1 MKLFGLWT
9 MLVALTISGVAAY
22 YSIIGLVAIF
32 AAAMIPIII
41 MGAALEVGKLTT
53 AVWLHANWNKAKWW
67 MKLYLSFALVAL
79 MFITSMGIFGFLSK
93 AHIEQTAANA
103 ENVAQIERIDAELAR
118 NEGLIARSE
127 QKIQK
132 AESSVGNNN
141 ANIQEQIDTEQK
153 RIDDTLKRIQ
163 PAIDEQNKIIADARK
178 GDETKV
184 APYMEQL
191 KGLDAELARLD
202 KTANDYETKL
212 AEVGKDTT
220 AINEKI
226 AVYQKQIDQIN
237 ADIEEL
243 QRLSKSGSK
252 EDIKKFQ
259 QTIGIRSD
267 GFFGQDTA
275 KKTTEWKEA
284 NQKRIDELSATM
296 TNLRKEW
303 EASNTTERDRL
314 RGLIAD
320 ARGEKTQAV
329 KKRKIEVLKVIDE
342 VRAKESPVV
351 ASAMAQIAQ
360 IRKSADDQIKASQK
374 LINEL
379 RNTITVGGDADVDAL
394 VDAEQAKIKTA
405 TAEIDTLI
413 EEKYKLQAS
422 NRKLEAEVGPVK
434 YIAEFIYGDQAD
446 KNMLEEAVR
455 WVILILVAVF
465 DPLAVVLVIAG
476 LTLLEANRRPPKIPP
491 DDPGKKEHPEVEPKE
506 EEHQEPELEFMRRAH
521 QDDYIGTP
529 HIEKK
534 RADVTTEEESADKLD
549 AQDGTGSTDRED
561 TEDQGRIPLEE
572 TTDTQD
578 DEKEVILNEEENT
591 REVAESKPE
600 DVETLRDGQEQER
613 IQGPSEDDTTL
624 VEEPIDYN
632 KHDPIII
639 DFPERFKIEEQDPLD
654 VYNND
659 RLSTPQDIVDPVEEV
674 IVDEEG
680 LKILRDNQ
688 GYYKVVNGRRVSLI
702 DPDQERLNNQYKRE
716 QQAKNTRDQI
726 DQTIQKMKDEGRW
739 PNSPE
744 YDSDKDVIRDLLAQ
758 DVNGELEDLLEQADE
773 STLKVVYD
781 EILKDLK
788 GN

>member
-9 MLVALTISGVAAY
+9 MLVALVISAVAAY

-41 MGAALEVGKLTT
+41 MGAALEIGKLTT
-53 AVWLHANWNKAKWW
+53 AVWLHANWDKANWW
-67 MKLYLSFALVAL
+67 MKTYLSFALLAL

-93 AHIEQTAANA
+93 AHIEQTSANA

-118 NEGLIARSE
+118 NEGLIVRSE
-127 QKIQK
+127 QKIAK

-141 ANIQEQIDTEQK
+141 TNIQEQIDTEQK

-163 PAIDEQNKIIADARK
+163 PAIDEQNQIIADARK

-237 ADIEEL
+237 AEIETL

-259 QTIGIRSD
+259 STIGIRSD
-267 GFFGQDTA
+267 GVFGQDTA
-275 KKTTEWKEA
+275 KKTNEWKEA
-284 NQKRIDELSATM
+284 NQKRIDDLSSTI

-303 EASNTTERDRL
+303 ETSNATERDRL

-320 ARGEKTQAV
+320 ARDNKTQAV
-329 KKRKIEVLKVIDE
+329 KQRKIEVLKVIDE

-351 ASAMAQIAQ
+351 SSAMAQIAQ

-394 VDAEQAKIKTA
+394 VDAEQAKIKKA
-405 TAEIDTLI
+405 TAEIDILI
-413 EEKYKLQAS
+413 EEKYKLQAT

-434 YIAEFIYGDQAD
+434 YIAEFVYGDKAD
-446 KNMLEEAVR
+446 TNMLEEAVR

-476 LTLLEANRRPPKIPP
+476 LTLIESNRRPPKIPP
-491 DDPGKKEHPEVEPKE
+491 DDPGKKEHPEVEPIE
-506 EEHQEPELEFMRRAH
+506 EEHQEPELEFMRRAQ
-521 QDDYIGTP
+521 QDDYISTP

-534 RADVTTEEESADKLD
+534 RADVTTEEESTDD
-549 AQDGTGSTDRED
+549 SGTQDGTGSTDEED

-572 TTDTQD
+572 TTD
-578 DEKEVILNEEENT
+578 I
-591 REVAESKPE
+591 
-600 DVETLRDGQEQER
+600 QE
-613 IQGPSEDDTTL
+613 
-624 VEEPIDYN
+624 VEEQIDYN
-632 KHDPIII
+632 EHEPIVVEKQ
-639 DFPERFKIEEQDPLD
+639 DDPLD
-654 VYNND
+654 VYNDD
-659 RLSTPQDIVDPVEEV
+659 RLSTPQDIADPIEEV

-680 LKILRDNQ
+680 LKILRDNE
-688 GYYKVVNGRRVSLI
+688 GYFKVVNGRRVTLI

-744 YDSDKDVIRDLLAQ
+744 YDSDKDVIRDLLAR
-758 DVNGELEDLLEQADE
+758 DINGELEDLLEKADE

>member
-53 AVWLHANWNKAKWW
+53 AVWLHANWERANWW
-67 MKLYLSFALVAL
+67 MKTYLSFALIAL

-93 AHIEQTAANA
+93 AHIEQTSANA
-103 ENVAQIERIDAELAR
+103 ENVAQIGRIDAELAR
-118 NEGLIARSE
+118 NEGLITRSE

-141 ANIQEQIDTEQK
+141 ASIQAQIDTEQK

-163 PAIDEQNKIIADARK
+163 PAIDEQNKIIADARG
-178 GDETKV
+178 GDEAKV

-202 KTANDYETKL
+202 KTANEYEAKL
-212 AEVGKDTT
+212 AQVGKDTSV
-220 AINEKI
+220 INEKV

-237 ADIEEL
+237 AEIDEL
-243 QRLSKSGSK
+243 QRLSKSGSQA
-252 EDIKKFQ
+252 DIKKFQ

-267 GFFGQDTA
+267 GIFGTDTA
-275 KKTTEWKEA
+275 KKTNEWKEN
-284 NQKRIDELSATM
+284 NQKRIDQLSATM

-303 EASNTTERDRL
+303 EASNATERDRL

-320 ARGEKTQAV
+320 LRGAKTQAV
-329 KKRKIEVLKVIDE
+329 KQRKVEVLKVIDE
-342 VRAKESPVV
+342 VRGKESPVV
-351 ASAMAQIAQ
+351 KSAMAQIAQ

-379 RNTITVGGDADVDAL
+379 RNTITVGGDADVDAV

-405 TAEIDTLI
+405 NAEIDALI
-413 EEKYKLQAS
+413 EERYKLQAS

-434 YIAEFIYGDQAD
+434 YIAEFVYGEQAD

-476 LTLLEANRRPPKIPP
+476 LSILGRKTK
-491 DDPGKKEHPEVEPKE
+491 DDPPPPLPGKPEPEVEPTE
-506 EEHQEPELEFMRRAH
+506 EEHQEPELEFMRRAQ

-534 RADVTTEEESADKLD
+534 RADVTTEEESANNSA
-549 AQDGTGSTDRED
+549 AQNGTGSTDGED
-561 TEDQGRIPLEE
+561 TEDQGRIPMEE

-578 DEKEVILNEEENT
+578 DEKEVIFNEKDDT
-591 REVAESKPE
+591 REITESE
-600 DVETLRDGQEQER
+600 
-613 IQGPSEDDTTL
+613 PSEILQDD
-624 VEEPIDYN
+624 
-632 KHDPIII
+632 
-639 DFPERFKIEEQDPLD
+639 
-654 VYNND
+654 
-659 RLSTPQDIVDPVEEV
+659 
-674 IVDEEG
+674 
-680 LKILRDNQ
+680 Q
-688 GYYKVVNGRRVSLI
+688 GYYRVVKGQRVNLK
-702 DPDQERLNNQYKRE
+702 DPGQYILNNNYK
-716 QQAKNTRDQI
+716 QDKNLDTKQQI
-726 DQTIQKMKDEGRW
+726 DRTINRMKQEGRW

-744 YDSDKDVIRDLLAQ
+744 IQYESNADAVRDVLSAD
-758 DVNGELEDLLEQADE
+758 DTGELEELLEKADE
-773 STLKVVYD
+773 QTLLEVYNNM
-781 EILKDLK
+781 LKDLNK